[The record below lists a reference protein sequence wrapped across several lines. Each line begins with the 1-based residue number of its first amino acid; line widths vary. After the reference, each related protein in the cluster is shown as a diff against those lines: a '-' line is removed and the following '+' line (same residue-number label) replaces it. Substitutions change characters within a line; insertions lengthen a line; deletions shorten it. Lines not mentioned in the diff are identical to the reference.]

1 MVGPLIVELLPVPKL
16 APIVVELLAGI
27 LIGPHVLGLVEID
40 EPVAV
45 LSQIG
50 LVFLFFLAGLEIAFD
65 RESSGHLGLVTAG
78 FAVSIA
84 LAVAVAHVL
93 EAADMVEAPLLVA
106 IVLAATAFGIVV
118 AVLKD
123 AHQTTTGFGQLVIAG
138 ASVADVATVVLL
150 SLFFSQNGSGV
161 ESALLLLG
169 LFAILV
175 ALIGIALSRAR
186 LSPRLLGAI
195 DRLQETTAQIAVRIA
210 FVLLAAL
217 VFLAERF
224 GLEVVLGAFL
234 AGAIVSLIDR
244 DGAVERTGL
253 KTKLEAIGFGVFVPI
268 FFVASGVQLNL
279 EALFE
284 SSSSAALVAV
294 VPAALLIVRGL
305 PALLYRQLVGRR
317 QVIAAGLLQATS
329 LSFIV
334 PATQIGVELGEIS
347 EATAAGLVT
356 GGLVSV
362 LVFPALA
369 LGLLEGRVAPG
380 AGARA
385 RQRTA
390 RSP

>member
-1 MVGPLIVELLPVPKL
+1 MVGPLLIDLLPVPKL

-27 LIGPHVLGLVEID
+27 LIGPHVLDLVEID

-65 RESSGHLGLVTAG
+65 RESGGYLWLVAAG
-78 FAVSIA
+78 FAASIA
-84 LAVAVAHVL
+84 LAVGVAHLL
-93 EAADMVEAPLLVA
+93 EAASMVEAPLLVA

-123 AHQTTTGFGQLVIAG
+123 AHQTTTSFGQLVIAG
-138 ASVADVATVVLL
+138 ASIADLATVVLL
-150 SLFFSQNGSGV
+150 SLFFSHQGSGV

-175 ALIGIALSRAR
+175 ALVGVALSRAR
-186 LSPRLLGAI
+186 MSTRLLDSI

-217 VFLAERF
+217 VFLAEEL
-224 GLEVVLGAFL
+224 GMEVVLGAFM

-244 DGAVERTGL
+244 GNAVERTGL

-268 FFVASGVQLNL
+268 FFVASGAQLDL
-279 EALFE
+279 DALFA

-305 PALLYRQLVGRR
+305 PALLYRRTVGPR
-317 QVIAAGLLQATS
+317 QVVAAGLLQATS

-362 LVFPALA
+362 LLFPALA
-369 LGLLEGRVAPG
+369 LGLLEARGPTGAG
-380 AGARA
+380 AGAR
-385 RQRTA
+385 RRTA
-390 RSP
+390 RSR